1 MLMLLDATL
10 LPTLLPLLLLLFIS
24 ISSNSSGTV
33 ISIIV
38 PAGHHS
44 TAPNSTVNSEHCAA
58 RARARVIARIDF
70 FDLGI

>member
-1 MLMLLDATL
+1 MLLDATL

-24 ISSNSSGTV
+24 ISSSGTV

-44 TAPNSTVNSEHCAA
+44 TAPNTVNIVLL
-58 RARARVIARIDF
+58 ARARVIARIDF